1 MRHPRTKLK
10 ALNMKTISNLR
21 KKINQHGR
29 WIAGAFLLTVAVGA
43 GITLD
48 QLVPNAARLPD
59 DQSRLGWY
67 LSSNQ
72 WRADA
77 RTALAMATYV
87 FSPDKQIL
95 SPAEPATNSQV
106 AEASPQPLPAA
117 GATRANAGNPS

>member
-10 ALNMKTISNLR
+10 ELNMKTISNLR

-29 WIAGAFLLTVAVGA
+29 WIAGAFLLAVAVGA

-48 QLVPNAARLPD
+48 QLVPKAARLPD
-59 DQSRLGWY
+59 GQTRLGWY

-77 RTALAMATYV
+77 RTAFAVATYV
-87 FSPDKQIL
+87 FSPDNQFP

-106 AEASPQPLPAA
+106 VEASSQPLPAA
-117 GATRANAGNPS
+117 GAARANAGNPS